1 MFVTCVNFIFCHKQ
15 RPIPIKELNNQ
26 PLYSQHIDAEDIY
39 FAITQLSD
47 DGLLNVQYADNKPD
61 DFQLLIIPWIM
72 LDDAAI
78 GKMQDLQRLR
88 TEFQTNQLFVSLG
101 KVIAMVPCHT
111 EP

>member
-1 MFVTCVNFIFCHKQ
+1 MAQVYNIKDFTNNQKYIFITDTNA
-15 RPIPIKELNNQ
+15 IVGIIKEVF
-26 PLYSQHIDAEDIY
+26 YIED
-39 FAITQLSD
+39 
-47 DGLLNVQYADNKPD
+47 
-61 DFQLLIIPWIM
+61 IPWIM